1 MLVQRLLNKA
11 SISSVSCALST
22 NRHFFS
28 GSVAGPSGLPDFVF
42 NNKMH
47 VFLEIKSF
55 FNIKYN
61 AGAGKTNNPGLGGHV
76 TACKVAASGE
86 GYTQRHIFQR
96 TTTPPYLIL
105 FYSGLCRMGRK
116 VNLNI

>member
-1 MLVQRLLNKA
+1 MAPLGAILVVNSA
-11 SISSVSCALST
+11 
-22 NRHFFS
+22 
-28 GSVAGPSGLPDFVF
+28 GLPDFVF

-61 AGAGKTNNPGLGGHV
+61 AEAGKTNNPGLGGHV
-76 TACKVAASGE
+76 TAYKVAASGE

-116 VNLNI
+116 VNLNIQKQYYLYPVHLKYKVILRS